1 MRVAFFPFWFVTLNV
16 LSTLETKQVFS
27 FSKYLFKLQVDSL
40 PEFYPTLAQVS
51 IPRNPSP
58 FAVFAAVRATCL
70 ENRRRQ
76 TALLQLQST
85 SSWKDGDDADANDGH
100 SEEEQDKKHVLPKI
114 IGIGLQGVFEII
126 RECKN
131 THPGAHFEPEAR
143 LTFFFNG
150 PFPASFSLVY
160 SGLLLTDNYSS
171 KYFIA
176 DVGI

>member
-1 MRVAFFPFWFVTLNV
+1 M
-16 LSTLETKQVFS
+16 
-27 FSKYLFKLQVDSL
+27 DSL

-85 SSWKDGDDADANDGH
+85 SSWKDGDDADANDAN

-131 THPGAHFEPEAR
+131 THPGDNHGQIRVYKINLAAVLFTVTVLAFTRP
-143 LTFFFNG
+143 
-150 PFPASFSLVY
+150 PSLSGQDS
-160 SGLLLTDNYSS
+160 SGLKTCEEIELECILN
-171 KYFIA
+171 IA
-176 DVGI
+176 PL